1 MPRIAAENLQHRAT
15 LAIVHLSRAFIS
27 RFAINASLI
36 SKRAAESKF
45 LEVGTESSRN
55 ARQRSE
61 GQ

>member
-1 MPRIAAENLQHRAT
+1 MLKIAAENPACRAT
-15 LAIVHLSRAFIS
+15 LAIVHLS